1 MKLKHLFLIVFI
13 LFLSSYTP
21 AQMRYYIVK
30 GGVQYNQS
38 LLFAEFNHYRFS
50 FLARGYMNVRF
61 NNVLSGEL
69 GVGYGRIAGTDAIY
83 NPDRKHWSTSIIP
96 VDLRLRIAPFRNS
109 CYINPYLYL
118 GGGFLRYDVSEKHV
132 SPTVDP
138 IEESGFTPM
147 VLGGIGTEIKLSQNL
162 LLDLSAGMTYT
173 FTDNLN
179 YYSIN
184 VYKDA
189 YGTVGIGL
197 TFTKESC
204 DTDRDQD
211 GLPRCIEERLGTD
224 PENEDTDGDGLRDGV
239 EVAISKTNP
248 LEKDSDGDGWNDY
261 EEVKVYKTDPND
273 PESNPDKLM
282 KKE

>member
-13 LFLSSYTP
+13 LFLSSYTT

-38 LLFAEFNHYRFS
+38 LIFAEFNEYRFS

-69 GVGYGRIAGTDAIY
+69 GVGYGRLAGTDATY
-83 NPDRKHWSTSIIP
+83 NPNKKHWSTSIIP
-96 VDLRLRIAPFRNS
+96 VDLRLRIAPFRNL
-109 CYINPYLYL
+109 CYTNPYLYL
-118 GGGFLRYDVSEKHV
+118 GGGFLRYDVSEKHATV
-132 SPTVDP
+132 SPDP
-138 IEESGFTPM
+138 INESGFAPM
-147 VLGGIGTEIKLSQNL
+147 VLGGIGTEIKLSRNL

-179 YYSIN
+179 YYSIDK
-184 VYKDA
+184 YTDS

-211 GLPRCIEERLGTD
+211 GLPRCLEERIGTD
-224 PENEDTDGDGLRDGV
+224 PENADTDGDGLRDGV
-239 EVAISKTNP
+239 EAAISKTDP
-248 LEKDSDGDGWNDY
+248 LEKDSDNDGWNDY

-273 PESNPDKLM
+273 PDSNPDKLM